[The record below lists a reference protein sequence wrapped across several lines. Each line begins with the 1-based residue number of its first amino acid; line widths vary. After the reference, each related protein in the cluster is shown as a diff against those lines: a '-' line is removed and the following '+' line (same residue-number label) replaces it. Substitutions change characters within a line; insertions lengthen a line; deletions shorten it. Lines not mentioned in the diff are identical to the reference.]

1 MSERKPGVPPVP
13 DSDADEELQP
23 DWVGAP
29 AQLDP
34 SGRLSSSQP
43 PRRGGPPPRPALPP
57 EDEPLELMERPPP
70 PPPGAEVDPD
80 AGYQALPG
88 RYPSRPRRPLLPIA
102 VGLFVLLLA
111 GAASFVLFGG
121 QGLLPRGW
129 LPRSVQA
136 PPGLEQQ
143 VRVLSIDSIPSG
155 AQVLINEVEVGQTP
169 LVRENDYLSG
179 AQVQVR
185 LVRRGYRP
193 WTGTFVGGSEA
204 RIEARLVKR

>member
-1 MSERKPGVPPVP
+1 MSERKPPAP

-34 SGRLSSSQP
+34 SGRLSGP
-43 PRRGGPPPRPALPP
+43 PSPRGGPPPRPALPR
-57 EDEPLELMERPPP
+57 EDEPLELVERPPP
-70 PPPGAEVDPD
+70 PPPDPAVDPD

-88 RYPSRPRRPLLPIA
+88 RYSPPPRRRLLPIA
-102 VGLFVLLLA
+102 VGLFVLLIA
-111 GAASFVLFGG
+111 GAAAFVLFGG
-121 QGLLPRGW
+121 QGGIPRGW
-129 LPRSVQA
+129 LPRSVQV
-136 PPGLEQQ
+136 PQGLEQQ

-193 WTGTFVGGSEA
+193 WTGTFVGGSET